1 MPEWVEKGRG
11 PVTGTAASGQDP
23 AVTFVRHSACPRG
36 RASLVMPAMV
46 SFSLFRIPVHIQPFF
61 WITLA
66 LIGGALRADSPERI
80 FQVCLFILAGFIS
93 VLVHEL
99 GHALT
104 ARRFGAWTEIVLQAF
119 GGYASYTGVRMSRT
133 QTFLITA
140 AGPALQIALG
150 LSVWAGQSFLPEST
164 NPNMIYFL
172 DMLFVISIV
181 WAILNLLPVLP
192 LDGGHMLDAIL
203 GPQRIRV
210 TLWVTIVV
218 SLTIAILLL
227 RFTGS
232 YLFALFL
239 GFFAWQAWKSLQQI
253 R

>member
-1 MPEWVEKGRG
+1 
-11 PVTGTAASGQDP
+11 
-23 AVTFVRHSACPRG
+23 
-36 RASLVMPAMV
+36 MV

-66 LIGGALRADSPERI
+66 LIGGALRADSPESI
-80 FQVCLFILAGFIS
+80 FRVCLFILAGFIS

-119 GGYASYTGVRMSRT
+119 GGYASYTGVRMTRT

-150 LSVWAGQSFLPEST
+150 LLVWAVYPYLPETT
-164 NPNMIYFL
+164 NPNMLYFL
-172 DMLFVISIV
+172 AKLIIISFA

-192 LDGGHMLDAIL
+192 LDGGQMLDAIL
-203 GPQRIRV
+203 GPQRIRI
-210 TLWVTIVV
+210 TLWTTIVI
-218 SLTIAILLL
+218 SLVVALLMI

-232 YLFALFL
+232 YLFAIFL
-239 GFFAWQAWKSLQQI
+239 GFFAWQAWKSLQQL